1 MKFRVTRSRGRT
13 WGCLAGL
20 AVLLS
25 LAACSNMKDQ
35 RGAKAVARDPAP
47 GAGQRR
53 APAHTVARGE
63 TAGGTRRTGFM
74 PDGQPVVRSPVPI
87 TRELLAQGRERFN
100 IYCAVCHGEDGYAQG
115 IVVRRGF
122 PAPPSYHDDR
132 LRQVADGYL
141 YDVITRGHGVMLPFA
156 DRLTVDERWAVVA
169 YIRAL
174 QRSQHVALRDLP
186 AADQARFNAP

>member
-1 MKFRVTRSRGRT
+1 MKAISLLTALLTAALLCACRQDMNDQAKYGPLKKSDFYQDGASSRT
-13 WGCLAGL
+13 
-20 AVLLS
+20 
-25 LAACSNMKDQ
+25 
-35 RGAKAVARDPAP
+35 P
-47 GAGQRR
+47 
-53 APAHTVARGE
+53 PAHTVARGDLHQDAVFYTGRINDKE
-63 TAGGTRRTGFM
+63 FTATL
-74 PDGQPVVRSPVPI
+74 PVPL
-87 TRELLAQGRERFN
+87 TPALLKRGEERFN